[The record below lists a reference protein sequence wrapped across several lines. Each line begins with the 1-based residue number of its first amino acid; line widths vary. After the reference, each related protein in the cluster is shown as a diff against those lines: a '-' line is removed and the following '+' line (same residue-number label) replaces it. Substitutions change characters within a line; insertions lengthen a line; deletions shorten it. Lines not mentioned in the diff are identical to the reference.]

1 MPIIDYHARV
11 RVLAAVRGHPF
22 DRNAFAALFDGM
34 AGISV
39 TFVDQPAASL
49 LMRPELADDFDV
61 LLLYD
66 MPGIDFSGAVPG
78 APVEPPEAL
87 RTGLAALLR
96 RGIGVV
102 ALHHA
107 IAGWPTWPAYAEWLG
122 GTFLYRPGP
131 LRGMLR
137 QDSGYRHE
145 VGYTASV
152 AASHPVTA
160 GLPSSFPM
168 VDELYLAEVFV
179 DEVTPLLTSDHGF
192 VAESFFSATH
202 AIEGRMF
209 SNEGWSHPPGSNLIG
224 WVKRAEN
231 SPLVY
236 LQPGDDAVTYQN
248 PNYRR
253 LVENAIRWTAS
264 PEAKVWAREHVAAKP
279 GAHADQ
285 QGRS

>member
-1 MPIIDYHARV
+1 MPIIDHHAPI

-22 DRNAFAALFDGM
+22 DRTAFAALFEGM

-39 TFVDQPAASL
+39 TFVDQPAAGR
-49 LMRPELADDFDV
+49 LMRPELADEFDV

-66 MPGIDFSGAVPG
+66 MPGIDFSGAVAG
-78 APVEPPEAL
+78 APVAPPEAL
-87 RTGLAALLR
+87 RVGLPALLR

-107 IAGWPTWPAYAEWLG
+107 IAGWPAWPDYADWLG
-122 GTFLYRPGP
+122 GAFLYRAGMV
-131 LRGMLR
+131 RGRQR

-145 VGYTASV
+145 VTYTAQV
-152 AASHPVTA
+152 AASHPVTE
-160 GLPSSFPM
+160 GLPHGFPM
-168 VDELYLAEVFV
+168 RDELYLSEVFA
-179 DEVTPLLTSDHGF
+179 DEVTPLLTADH
-192 VAESFFSATH
+192 SFTAANFHSATH

-209 SNEGWSHPPGSNLIG
+209 SNEGWAHPEGSNLIG

-236 LQPGDDAVTYQN
+236 LQPGDDAATYGN
-248 PNYRR
+248 PHYRR

-264 PEAKVWAREHVAAKP
+264 RQAKAWALT
-279 GAHADQ
+279 G
-285 QGRS
+285 

>member
-1 MPIIDYHARV
+1 MPIIDHQAPL

-22 DRNAFAALFDGM
+22 DRTAFAALFDGM
-34 AGISV
+34 AGMSV
-39 TFVDQPAASL
+39 TFVDQPAAAL

-66 MPGIDFSGAVPG
+66 MPGIDFSGPVTG
-78 APVEPPEAL
+78 APVEPPDVL
-87 RTGLAALLR
+87 RAGLPALLK

-107 IAGWPTWPAYAEWLG
+107 IAGWPAWPDYADWLG
-122 GTFLYRPGP
+122 GTFLYRAGI
-131 LRGMLR
+131 LRGEQR

-145 VGYTASV
+145 VAYPARV
-152 AASHPVTA
+152 AAPHPITQ
-160 GLPSSFPM
+160 GLPDNFPM
-168 VDELYLAEVFV
+168 MDELYLAEVFA
-179 DEVTPLLTSDHGF
+179 DEVTPLLTADH
-192 VAESFFSATH
+192 SFTAANFYSATH

-209 SNEGWSHPPGSNLIG
+209 SNEGWDHPEGSNLIG

-236 LQPGDDAVTYQN
+236 LQPGDDAETYGN
-248 PNYRR
+248 PHYRR

-264 PEAKVWAREHVAAKP
+264 PEAKAWA
-279 GAHADQ
+279 Q
-285 QGRS
+285 QP

>member
-1 MPIIDYHARV
+1 MPIIDHHAPI

-22 DRNAFAALFDGM
+22 DRTVFAALFDGM

-39 TFVDQPAASL
+39 TFVDQPAAGL

-66 MPGIDFSGAVPG
+66 MPGIDFSGAEPG
-78 APVEPPEAL
+78 APVAPPEAL
-87 RTGLAALLR
+87 RTGLAALLT

-107 IAGWPTWPAYAEWLG
+107 IAGWPAWPDYAGWLG
-122 GTFLYRPGP
+122 GTFLYRTGE
-131 LRGMLR
+131 LRGERR

-145 VGYTASV
+145 VAYTAEV
-152 AASHPVTA
+152 AATHPVTE
-160 GLPSSFPM
+160 GLPASFPM
-168 VDELYLAEVFV
+168 TDELYLSEVFA
-179 DEVTPLLTSDHGF
+179 DEVTPLLTADHQF
-192 VAESFFSATH
+192 TAENFYSATH

-209 SNEGWSHPPGSNLIG
+209 SNEGWTHPEGSNLIG

-236 LQPGDDAVTYQN
+236 LQPGDDAVTYGN
-248 PNYRR
+248 PHYRR

-264 PEAKVWAREHVAAKP
+264 PEARAWAKRA
-279 GAHADQ
+279 
-285 QGRS
+285 